1 MTIEKLAMNSVMAGC
16 LPEYFPIVVTGML
29 AVLRT
34 EFNIGGLAT
43 TTGGGA
49 PGFIVSGRVADDL
62 GVSGV
67 TGCFG
72 PGYRANSTI
81 GWALRLAIRNLGG
94 AHPGDMDKSTQ
105 TWPGK
110 LAFCF
115 AENEA
120 RNSVE
125 PLRVAEGFS
134 ADTSTLT
141 VHGLRGVH
149 YNNETA

>member
-1 MTIEKLAMNSVMAGC
+1 MAAGSSLRPDTVLGVMALANGMVTIEKLAANAVMSGC
-16 LPEYFPIVVTGML
+16 LPECFPIVVTGMQ

-62 GVSGV
+62 GVSGG

-81 GWALRLAIRNLGG
+81 GRALRLAIGNLGG
-94 AHPGDMDKSTQ
+94 AHPGDMDQSTQ

-110 LAFCF
+110 LAYCF
-115 AENEA
+115 TDNEERTA
-120 RNSVE
+120 FE
-125 PLRVAEGFS
+125 PLRG
-134 ADTSTLT
+134 
-141 VHGLRGVH
+141 
-149 YNNETA
+149 